1 MASEPGDA
9 DFEQVI
15 AGSRVPNPCTPSLQ
29 GNRRF
34 RGIKIAAPR
43 EVVFDGES
51 RDPFFGAFARVLL
64 AGIYHFDANYL
75 DLRQQFL
82 RRIVLVAVD
91 AADHRAFVGTMEPV
105 ANAIRVPSPLDRM
118 NLSPQ
123 DFAGRSIT
131 GYFNPNLAQVLS
143 LPEKEAEYIAYATL
157 GEYVSNVVRIQVRR
171 PKKR

>member
-1 MASEPGDA
+1 M
-9 DFEQVI
+9 
-15 AGSRVPNPCTPSLQ
+15 
-29 GNRRF
+29 RR
-34 RGIKIAAPR
+34 
-43 EVVFDGES
+43 
-51 RDPFFGAFARVLL
+51 
-64 AGIYHFDANYL
+64 H
-75 DLRQQFL
+75 
-82 RRIVLVAVD
+82 RIVLVAVD